1 MTTKAKTETAI
12 VPAAHA
18 KSVLVNMAAR
28 YNCESGK
35 LLDTLKNTVFKNATN
50 EQLMALCIVA
60 DQYRLNPFTKE
71 VYAFPDKAG
80 GIVPVV
86 SIDGWLRII
95 NDHPQYDGMEVQN
108 DGESCTCTIYRK
120 DRTHPTVATEYMS
133 ECARKTAPWES
144 HPQRMLRH
152 KAIIQC
158 ARMAFGFAL
167 KDPDEADRIIEAE
180 KDWAPI
186 PMPKAITV
194 ASVETAHEQ
203 TPAQPAPA
211 DIAQPTREDL
221 VVAIG
226 QMLDAAKASKVDKA
240 MKAVGIAWQDGES
253 WEQASDET
261 LAKLAAALK

>member
-1 MTTKAKTETAI
+1 MSKQATTAVSVTNKTSLIQRMGNTYGVDGGKLYETLKETA
-12 VPAAHA
+12 
-18 KSVLVNMAAR
+18 
-28 YNCESGK
+28 
-35 LLDTLKNTVFKNATN
+35 FKGGASDA
-50 EQLMALCIVA
+50 QMMALMIVA
-60 DQYRLNPFTKE
+60 DQYGLNPFCRE
-71 VYAFPDKAG
+71 IFAFPDSKN

-86 SIDGWLRII
+86 GVDGWARII
-95 NDHPQYDGMEVQN
+95 NAHPQFDGMEFDQ
-108 DGESCTCTIYRK
+108 DEESCTCTIYRK
-120 DRTHPTVATEYMS
+120 DRSHPVTTTEYLS
-133 ECARKTAPWES
+133 ECKRNTGPWTS
-144 HPQRMLRH
+144 HPKRMLRH
-152 KAIIQC
+152 KAMIQS
-158 ARMAFGFAL
+158 ARLAFGYAGIYD
-167 KDPDEADRIIEAE
+167 KDEAERIIEASA
-180 KDWAPI
+180 DWAPI